1 MKLGAIVLDS
11 GDPEAL
17 AGFYSR
23 LLGWKRERHD
33 FEDEIWYVVKSEH
46 GVGTPL
52 VFQQAD
58 GYRRPQ
64 WPDEPGAQQQML
76 HLDFYV
82 TAEKYKGEVEHAVA
96 CGATVSTVQL
106 SASWTVLLDP
116 AGHPFCVI
124 PLPME

>member
-1 MKLGAIVLDS
+1 
-11 GDPEAL
+11 
-17 AGFYSR
+17 
-23 LLGWKRERHD
+23 
-33 FEDEIWYVVKSEH
+33 
-46 GVGTPL
+46 
-52 VFQQAD
+52 
-58 GYRRPQ
+58 
-64 WPDEPGAQQQML
+64 ML

-82 TAEKYKGEVEHAVA
+82 AAEKYKGEVEHAVA